1 MTMRHVTRQG
11 LHILSFAVTMAVV
24 VGLLKVLNWA
34 PGTLEP
40 GLMARYPTID
50 SAVST
55 LGIRKVYVPAYFP
68 EALGWPPS
76 VVLAQS
82 EPYQAVVMEF
92 SRARDGQTVL
102 VISQAAS
109 TEFEPDAA
117 IRFRT
122 IREKVPLDLR
132 GRKATLE
139 AGVCEDRSACSRV
152 QWDEGKIRIVLTMKA
167 PSVELIRI
175 AESML
180 H

>member
-1 MTMRHVTRQG
+1 VTRQA
-11 LHILSFAVTMAVV
+11 LHVLSFVATMVV
-24 VGLLKVLNWA
+24 VAGLLKVLNWA

-40 GLMARYPTID
+40 GLMARYPSID
-50 SAVST
+50 AAVST
-55 LGIRKVYVPAYFP
+55 LGIRKIYVPAYFP
-68 EALGWPPS
+68 ETLRWPPA

-82 EPYQAVVMEF
+82 KPYQAVVMEF
-92 SRARDGQTVL
+92 SRAGDGQTVL

-109 TEFEPDAA
+109 TLFEPDSA

-122 IREKVPLDLR
+122 ISEEVPLDLL
-132 GRKATLE
+132 GRKAGLE

-152 QWDEGKIRIVLTMKA
+152 QWDEGKVRIVLTMKA
-167 PSVELIRI
+167 SSVELIRI

>member
-1 MTMRHVTRQG
+1 MTVRHVTRQA
-11 LHILSFAVTMAVV
+11 LHVLSFAVTMAVV
-24 VGLLKVLNWA
+24 AGLLKVLNWA

-40 GLMARYPTID
+40 GLMARYPSLD
-50 SAVST
+50 AAVST
-55 LGIRKVYVPAYFP
+55 LGIRKIYVPAYFP
-68 EALGWPPS
+68 ETLRWPPA

-82 EPYQAVVMEF
+82 RPYQAVVMEF

-109 TEFEPDAA
+109 TQFATDAA
-117 IRFRT
+117 IRLRAVS
-122 IREKVPLDLR
+122 EKVPLDLR
-132 GRKATLE
+132 GRKAALE
-139 AGVCEDRSACSRV
+139 AGLCEDRSVCSRV
-152 QWDEGKIRIVLTMKA
+152 QWDEGKVHIVLTMKA

>member
-1 MTMRHVTRQG
+1 VTVRHVTRQA
-11 LHILSFAVTMAVV
+11 LHVLSFVVTVAVLA
-24 VGLLKVLNWA
+24 GLLKLLNWA
-34 PGTLEP
+34 PETLEP
-40 GLMARYPTID
+40 GLMARYPSID
-50 SAVST
+50 AAVST

-68 EALGWPPS
+68 DTLRWPPA

-82 EPYQAVVMEF
+82 KPYQAVVTEI
-92 SRARDGQTVL
+92 SRTGDGQTAL

-109 TEFEPDAA
+109 PLFETDDA

-122 IREKVPLDLR
+122 IGEKVPLDLR
-132 GRKATLE
+132 GRKAALE
-139 AGVCEDRSACSRV
+139 AGTCEDGTACSRV
-152 QWDEGKIRIVLTMKA
+152 QWDEGGVHIVLTMKA

>member
-1 MTMRHVTRQG
+1 MVRHVTRQA

-40 GLMARYPTID
+40 GLMATYPNIEA
-50 SAVST
+50 AVST

-68 EALGWPPS
+68 ETLSWPPA

-82 EPYQAVVMEF
+82 KPYQAVVMEF

-109 TEFEPDAA
+109 TLFEPDVA
-117 IRFRT
+117 IPFRT
-122 IREKVPLDLR
+122 VSETVPLDLR
-132 GRKATLE
+132 GRKARLE
-139 AGVCEDRSACSRV
+139 AGVCDDRTACSRI
-152 QWDEGKIRIVLTMKA
+152 QWDEGTVHIVLTMRA
-167 PSVELIRI
+167 PAVELIRI

>member
-1 MTMRHVTRQG
+1 MTMRHVTRQA
-11 LHILSFAVTMAVV
+11 LHILSFAVTIAVV
-24 VGLLKVLNWA
+24 AGLLMVLNWA
-34 PGTLEP
+34 PGALEP
-40 GLMARYPTID
+40 GLMARYPSID
-50 SAVST
+50 SAASE

-68 EALGWPPS
+68 ETLGWPPS
-76 VVLAQS
+76 AVLAQS
-82 EPYQAVVMEF
+82 RPYQAVVMEF

-109 TEFEPDAA
+109 TRFEPDAA
-117 IRFRT
+117 IRLRT
-122 IREKVPLDLR
+122 ISEKVPLDLR

-152 QWDEGKIRIVLTMKA
+152 QWDEGTIRIVLTMKA